1 MNYSTALFCI
11 ICLFFT
17 FNSTAQHLIKF
28 ENGYLL
34 DSVEFTNDNEILN
47 ILSFSPRAKKAFLRS
62 KWEKKRANQFGV
74 ISIIC
79 IVSSPLLLSQYPNPN
94 ADSPNV
100 NFLFYGLGTGV
111 VGVLTGMMGIN
122 YLYNSKKSSN
132 KNVINYYNEDIIGS
146 RYNAHDYVWGN
157 C

>member
-1 MNYSTALFCI
+1 MNYSTTLFCI

-17 FNSTAQHLIKF
+17 FNTKAQHLMKID
-28 ENGYLL
+28 NGYLL
-34 DSVEFTNDNEILN
+34 DSVEFTNDNEILK
-47 ILSFSPRAKKAFLRS
+47 ILSYSPRAKKAYLRS
-62 KWEKKRANQFGV
+62 KWERKRANQFGV

-111 VGVLTGMMGIN
+111 MGVLTGMMGIN
-122 YLYNSKKSSN
+122 YLYNSKKSCN
-132 KNVINYYNEDIIGS
+132 KNVISYYNDSQRFGVRVS
-146 RYNAHDYVWGN
+146 F
-157 C
+157 

>member
-79 IVSSPLLLSQYPNPN
+79 IVSS
-94 ADSPNV
+94 
-100 NFLFYGLGTGV
+100 GTGV

-146 RYNAHDYVWGN
+146 RYNAHDYYFNFVTDSQRFGEIVSF
-157 C
+157 